1 MDLLIPDNWLRDYLK
16 TKATPEEIAKNL
28 SLCGPSFERIKEGK
42 TGPVH
47 SVEVTTNRVDS
58 ASILGIAREAS
69 AILPRFGLDAKL
81 EIPKIKSSQ
90 ALKPKI
96 DYLNATVDGNLCKR
110 FTCILIK
117 CVNIADSP
125 KWLQEKLEDCEVR
138 PINNV
143 VDVSNYIMLELGHP
157 THTFDFDKIKTA
169 KMILRE
175 SKEDETLTTL
185 DGKKHKLPGGDIVIE
200 DGSGELIDLCGI
212 MGGETSAIDEKTKN
226 VLFFVQH
233 YDPKR
238 IRQTSMKL
246 AHRTQAAAL
255 FEKNLDAEGIEFAT
269 RRGIDLLEELT
280 GGKPEKQILD
290 IYPNPYKEKTITVE
304 KSFIDK
310 RLGIEVSLEEIVS
323 SLESLGFGVESSII
337 NHQSSI
343 IITVPSFRANDVNI
357 PEDIVEEVA
366 RIYGYHNIPS
376 VLMSGALPEKL
387 QDSPFEF
394 ERKVKLALKA
404 LGAVEVYTLSLV
416 SKDEVGE
423 TALKLKNPLGKD
435 TEYLRTSLVPSLM
448 NVLKENPGE
457 TVVHLF
463 EVANIYLPK
472 ENELPEEQMTLT
484 GVLKGYE
491 YRNAKGILEKLL
503 EEVNSDLKVEL
514 QNDGDMLFYEIG
526 VTQIEKHSSPV
537 KPFKSLPKYPPQVE
551 DLTLVI
557 EPDTKVGEV
566 VDAALASSQFVTS
579 VELVTIYENTITL
592 RVEYQNPEKTLT
604 DGEVIEIRA
613 KLLQTLSETFSATL
627 KS

>member
-304 KSFIDK
+304 KS
-310 RLGIEVSLEEIVS
+310 
-323 SLESLGFGVESSII
+323 
-337 NHQSSI
+337 
-343 IITVPSFRANDVNI
+343 
-357 PEDIVEEVA
+357 
-366 RIYGYHNIPS
+366 
-376 VLMSGALPEKL
+376 
-387 QDSPFEF
+387 
-394 ERKVKLALKA
+394 
-404 LGAVEVYTLSLV
+404 
-416 SKDEVGE
+416 
-423 TALKLKNPLGKD
+423 
-435 TEYLRTSLVPSLM
+435 
-448 NVLKENPGE
+448 
-457 TVVHLF
+457 
-463 EVANIYLPK
+463 
-472 ENELPEEQMTLT
+472 
-484 GVLKGYE
+484 
-491 YRNAKGILEKLL
+491 
-503 EEVNSDLKVEL
+503 
-514 QNDGDMLFYEIG
+514 
-526 VTQIEKHSSPV
+526 
-537 KPFKSLPKYPPQVE
+537 
-551 DLTLVI
+551 
-557 EPDTKVGEV
+557 
-566 VDAALASSQFVTS
+566 
-579 VELVTIYENTITL
+579 
-592 RVEYQNPEKTLT
+592 
-604 DGEVIEIRA
+604 
-613 KLLQTLSETFSATL
+613 
-627 KS
+627 